1 MPSFMKS
8 GRVRALVRRTT
19 TPKEGSMSIWTR
31 LRTVLAAAGAM
42 TVLLA
47 APALATVV
55 DQGRFVDEPY
65 GFTYDCGFP
74 VEVTGVATGNFRLRE
89 GKGDDASAFFSL
101 DRMSFREI
109 HSNPLTGAWFS
120 VSGHFASNEIT
131 ARRVDGSLFE
141 FRIIKAGQPAV
152 IEDAAGNLVARDRGV
167 IRRTI
172 LFDTGGDDVPGGT
185 FVDLLDLELN
195 GPHPSFGNLCA
206 IATGLI
212 G

>member
-1 MPSFMKS
+1 MPSFMQF
-8 GRVRALVRRTT
+8 GRVRVPRRNT
-19 TPKEGSMSIWTR
+19 TPREGSMSTR
-31 LRTVLAAAGAM
+31 LRAALAAAGASS
-42 TVLLA
+42 VLLA
-47 APALATVV
+47 APAPAPATVV

-65 GFTYDCGFP
+65 GFSYDCGFP
-74 VEVTGVATGNFRLRE
+74 VDVTGVASGNFRLRE

-109 HSNPLTGAWFS
+109 HTNPETGAWFS
-120 VSGHFASNEIT
+120 FSGHFTSNELT

-141 FRIIKAGQPAV
+141 FRSIKAGQVAV

-167 IRRTI
+167 IRPTI
-172 LFDTGGDDVPGGT
+172 LFDTGGDDDPGGT
-185 FVDLLDLELN
+185 FVDLLDLDLN
-195 GPHPSFGNLCA
+195 GPHAAFGNLCA

>member
-1 MPSFMKS
+1 MT
-8 GRVRALVRRTT
+8 RVEPRSLRRAFAVGL
-19 TPKEGSMSIWTR
+19 
-31 LRTVLAAAGAM
+31 LVLASAGSL

-47 APALATVV
+47 APASATVV

-65 GFTYDCGFP
+65 GFSYDCGFP
-74 VEVTGVATGNFRLRE
+74 VEVSGVATGNFRLRE
-89 GKGDDASAFFSL
+89 GKGDDAGAFFSL

-109 HSNPLTGAWFS
+109 HTNPLTGAWFS

-131 ARRVDGSLFE
+131 ATRVDGSLFE

-167 IRRTI
+167 VRRTI
-172 LFDTGGDDVPGGT
+172 LFDTGGDDDPGGT
-185 FVDLLDLELN
+185 FVDLLDLDLN

-206 IATGLI
+206 IATDLI